1 MERQAGKG
9 RPLLGEPRQLTTTGP
24 VAPPATSR
32 PDRLVLP
39 TLLFAAVYVTTVPA
53 VFFLV
58 MVVFT
63 WELFRWLLFSVM
75 LVPALLGL
83 GLLGLIKGLIPSGL
97 LIGAI
102 AVRTPNL
109 HWPKL
114 LAAATVPVIDLLL
127 LRASPLPR
135 LLERGTLLLMDHR
148 ALFALD
154 TIAPLTASV
163 LVTLAFPQ
171 RLVRRLRSGG
181 GTPPG

>member
-1 MERQAGKG
+1 M
-9 RPLLGEPRQLTTTGP
+9 
-24 VAPPATSR
+24 
-32 PDRLVLP
+32 
-39 TLLFAAVYVTTVPA
+39 TTVPA
-53 VFFLV
+53 AFFLV

-63 WELFRWLLFSVM
+63 WELFRWLLLSVM

-83 GLLGLIKGLIPSGL
+83 GLLGLVKGLLPSGL
-97 LIGAI
+97 LIGVI
-102 AVRTPNL
+102 AARTPNR

-114 LAAATVPVIDLLL
+114 LAAATIPVIDLLL

-135 LLERGTLLLMDHR
+135 LLERGSLLLMDHR

-171 RLVRRLRSGG
+171 RLVRRLLRSSAS
-181 GTPPG
+181 PR

>member
-1 MERQAGKG
+1 M
-9 RPLLGEPRQLTTTGP
+9 
-24 VAPPATSR
+24 
-32 PDRLVLP
+32 
-39 TLLFAAVYVTTVPA
+39 TTVPA
-53 VFFLV
+53 AFFLV

-63 WELFRWLLFSVM
+63 WELFRWLLLSVM

-83 GLLGLIKGLIPSGL
+83 GLLGLVKGLVPSGL

-102 AVRTPNL
+102 AARTADR

-114 LAAATVPVIDLLL
+114 LAATTIPVIDLLL

-135 LLERGTLLLMDHR
+135 LLERGSLLLMDHR

-163 LVTLAFPQ
+163 LVTMAFPQ
-171 RLVRRLRSGG
+171 RFVRRLLWRV
-181 GTPPG
+181 